1 MLKSSPTSALPSLS
15 KIQFIEQ
22 EKCRTKHMVNS
33 LQSII
38 QFLQQAEKLKSTL
51 RTAWTQ
57 DGRQES
63 TAEHSWRLSLLAML
77 LTDEYPQ
84 LDSLKILKLC
94 IIHDLAEAISGDI
107 PAPLQHRVSNK
118 SELEKQDLLTLTA
131 PLENAQRAEL
141 LALWTEYDQ
150 MSTDEARLVKALDKI
165 ETMLQHNQ
173 GQNPSDFDY
182 AFNLTYG
189 KKHTSYDELT
199 SQLRELIDVE
209 TRKHVKHRGTQS

>member
-1 MLKSSPTSALPSLS
+1 MINK
-15 KIQFIEQ
+15 
-22 EKCRTKHMVNS
+22 

-38 QFLQQAEKLKSTL
+38 HFLQQAEKLKSTL
-51 RTAWTQ
+51 RTAWTES
-57 DGRQES
+57 GRQES
-63 TAEHSWRLSLLAML
+63 TAEHTWRLSLLAML

-94 IIHDLAEAISGDI
+94 IIHDLAEAVSGDI

-118 SELEKQDLLTLTA
+118 SELEKQDLLILIA
-131 PLENAQRAEL
+131 PLKAAQREEL
-141 LALWTEYDQ
+141 LTLWTEYDQ

-189 KKHTSYDELT
+189 QKHTGYDDLT
-199 SQLRELIDVE
+199 TQLRQLVDVD
-209 TRKHVKHRGTQS
+209 TLQHVKGSMG

>member
-1 MLKSSPTSALPSLS
+1 
-15 KIQFIEQ
+15 
-22 EKCRTKHMVNS
+22 MVNK
-33 LQSII
+33 LHSII

-51 RTAWTQ
+51 RTAWTES
-57 DGRQES
+57 GRQES
-63 TAEHSWRLSLLAML
+63 TAEHTWRLSLLAML

-84 LDSLKILKLC
+84 LDSFKILKLC
-94 IIHDLAEAISGDI
+94 IIHDLAEAVSGDI

-131 PLENAQRAEL
+131 SLETAQREEL

-150 MSTDEARLVKALDKI
+150 MSTEEARLVKALDKI

-189 KKHTSYDELT
+189 QKHTGYDNLT
-199 SQLRELIDVE
+199 IQLRQLVDADTMKNVQA
-209 TRKHVKHRGTQS
+209 KLK